1 MEHEF
6 LFKTSRPGKK
16 KEIPLQTSFSILY
29 FPTGFSGN
37 FLYMVNT
44 PILHNQMRFFYCWLQ
59 FLLAEHERIRV
70 QDVCEGV
77 VRGKIWSRGSELCSI
92 YRSVD
97 IKEWK
102 NNWPDPQCM
111 ASSAQQDITLFP
123 VPDPDLEIRVDPVS
137 QKFFSALR
145 ASVWC
150 KNKRGVGRGGLYKLL
165 TKRGRCDSPIN
176 LLVRYC

>member
-1 MEHEF
+1 
-6 LFKTSRPGKK
+6 
-16 KEIPLQTSFSILY
+16 
-29 FPTGFSGN
+29 
-37 FLYMVNT
+37 
-44 PILHNQMRFFYCWLQ
+44 
-59 FLLAEHERIRV
+59 
-70 QDVCEGV
+70 
-77 VRGKIWSRGSELCSI
+77 
-92 YRSVD
+92 
-97 IKEWK
+97 
-102 NNWPDPQCM
+102 M